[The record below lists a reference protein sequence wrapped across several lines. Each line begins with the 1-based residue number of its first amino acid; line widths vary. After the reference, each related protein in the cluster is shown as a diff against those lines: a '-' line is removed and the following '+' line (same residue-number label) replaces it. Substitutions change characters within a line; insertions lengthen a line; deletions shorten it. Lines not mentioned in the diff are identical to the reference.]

1 MMSTNKKDE
10 GCSRNYISAT
20 EASHIYVLPNLM
32 TAGNL
37 LCGFLAVI
45 RCIQAKFAESM
56 RISDDIVKEAMVPEA
71 LYEQAVW
78 FILGA
83 VIFDFLD
90 GLFARLSGRES
101 LFGKEFDSIA
111 DIVSFG
117 MAPALMVFFLILS
130 PTEEYPFFRQ
140 LGGLIGFIY
149 LLCGAVRLARYNVIT
164 HPLISNKDLPT
175 DEDFHGLP
183 VPAAAGM
190 IASLVL
196 VLNSYNLKDG
206 TIFLPIL
213 LLLIA
218 FLMVSN
224 IRYPSFKT
232 IDWNTQAK
240 SRTFISFLCGLAL
253 IYHFRWFAVAI
264 LFFAYIFF
272 GLIRHFKEEWLANK
286 RGSL

>member
-1 MMSTNKKDE
+1 MPKFKNKGGKSPPHAD
-10 GCSRNYISAT
+10 AT
-20 EASHIYVLPNLM
+20 DASHIYVLPNLM

-37 LCGFLAVI
+37 FCGFLAVI

-56 RISDDIVKEAMVPEA
+56 PISDEIVKEARVPEA

-90 GLFARLSGRES
+90 GLLARLSERES

-117 MAPALMVFFLILS
+117 MAPSLMVFFLILS

-140 LGGLIGFIY
+140 LGWLVGFIY
-149 LLCGAVRLARYNVIT
+149 LLCGAVRLARHNVIT
-164 HPLISNKDLPT
+164 HPLIDKKKGASNS
-175 DEDFHGLP
+175 DFQGLP

-196 VLNSYNLKDG
+196 VINSYNLKDG
-206 TIFLPIL
+206 AIFLPVL

-240 SRTFISFLCGLAL
+240 SRTFIYFLGGLAL

-264 LFFAYIFF
+264 LFFSYIFF
-272 GLIRHFKEEWLANK
+272 GLLRHYREEWLSKKSA
-286 RGSL
+286 L